1 MGAGVVTKFMQ
12 DAARDVLGRAF
23 ASLQLIAFIAI
34 ESGRIARLA
43 ALTRRVDSKE

>member
-1 MGAGVVTKFMQ
+1 MGAGVVTMLTQ

-43 ALTRRVDSKE
+43 ALTRRVESKG